1 MKRQL
6 YYFWTFHF
14 NTFGTPS
21 LILSDRPVWHFWTVQ
36 FEIFGSSTLE
46 RAVRKYQTGRS
57 ERSTV
62 ESGRSLSVKADDPG
76 KDESRRSRLS
86 RRSLGQSRRSWAKE
100 DDLRSTADDLLSQ
113 SRRSMGLSRRS
124 WAKAEISGAQSRRS
138 YLKSH
143 SVKAD
148 DLKGR
153 KQTILTNEL
162 SWVNMSCIDDSWWL
176 IMTYGGWLWIIV
188 RQNSLGMV
196 IEKIFTDLIV
206 YAVIG

>member
-36 FEIFGSSTLE
+36 FEIFGPSTFTLLHRPLWKGQSESIKLDGPKGVRSKAGDPWVLKQTILE
-46 RAVRKYQTGRS
+46 RM
-57 ERSTV
+57 
-62 ESGRSLSVKADDPG
+62 KADDP
-76 KDESRRSRLS
+76 DES

-100 DDLRSTADDLLSQ
+100 DDIWSKADDLLSQ

-148 DLKGR
+148 DP
-153 KQTILTNEL
+153 
-162 SWVNMSCIDDSWWL
+162 
-176 IMTYGGWLWIIV
+176 
-188 RQNSLGMV
+188 LG
-196 IEKIFTDLIV
+196 
-206 YAVIG
+206 